1 MHCDEGWLDLDGCM
15 DGMLDGCDEGWL
27 DGCVDGMLD
36 SCDEGWLL
44 FEKGH
49 LLSRKAFYE
58 QIMKKL

>member
-1 MHCDEGWLDLDGCM
+1 MVAWMACSTVVMKGLARW
-15 DGMLDGCDEGWL
+15 
-27 DGCVDGMLD
+27 CVDGMLD